1 MRRELRIE
9 ESQQLFWCLRVDF
22 DFFHSCNTTH
32 RFQMFGAT
40 PQEKAYLAP
49 FLGFLLVFVLGE
61 AVGHFC
67 EGAAFWMASAPR
79 YWVFPLQTVV
89 AGALLAQGW
98 RLMEWRA
105 PRHLLPAFAVG
116 AMALAFWIAPQ
127 VWLGFPPRKEGF
139 DPEFFGASGGP
150 YALNLGVRFL
160 RLAIVVPLIEEV
172 FWRGFLLRYLIDND
186 FTRVRFGT
194 FSWKSFGIVSVA
206 FCFEHSPPDWPA
218 ALATGMLYNFLACRT
233 RNLAACVFAHA
244 ITNLLLGIYVLHT
257 RQWGF
262 W

>member
-1 MRRELRIE
+1 MIG
-9 ESQQLFWCLRVDF
+9 V
-22 DFFHSCNTTH
+22 
-32 RFQMFGAT
+32 T

-61 AVGHFC
+61 AVGRLGDG
-67 EGAAFWMASAPR
+67 EAFWMESAPR
-79 YWVFPLQTVV
+79 YWVFPLQTLVSGV
-89 AGALLAQGW
+89 LLAQGW
-98 RLMEWRA
+98 RLLEWRV
-105 PRHLLPAFAVG
+105 PRHWLSAFAVG
-116 AMALAFWIAPQ
+116 AIALALWIAPQ
-127 VWLGFPPRKEGF
+127 EWLGFPPRKEGF
-139 DPEFFGASGGP
+139 DPEFFGASGWP

-172 FWRGFLLRYLIDND
+172 FWRGFLLRYLIDEH
-186 FTRVRFGT
+186 FTRIPFGT

-218 ALATGMLYNFLACRT
+218 ALATGILYNFLACRT

-244 ITNLLLGIYVLHT
+244 VTNLLLGIYVLHT